1 MDTKRVLSVGLI
13 AGILSINYM
22 PCMAYS
28 LNKNYNVIKAQ
39 VNDYKFQNVNLD
51 WWKSYND
58 EYLDGYIV
66 KAIDNSQDL
75 RIATLRVEEA
85 KQMVK
90 IQFANE
96 LPSASIGVSPLMY
109 KIPGV
114 TNSEGAFAIPMYVS
128 YEADIFLK
136 NHNKT
141 KSAKKSYEISK
152 LNEKAVYI
160 AVVSQ
165 IGATYFNI
173 VKLDK
178 LIAIQ
183 NDIIKERKQIFDLMK
198 ERNRHGITSTADE
211 TRAQKSY
218 VMAVADLT
226 DLKKSQ
232 QILLNSLAVLTGES
246 PNNINEFKR
255 VSYEELPCCKPIPNE
270 ISSDVITQR
279 PDYMA
284 AEKQIERAGIDV
296 KVAQK
301 EFLPTINILGL
312 ATFLSTSSANS
323 MNWENALAAF
333 GGAAMLPLFTGGK
346 LRANLRLKK
355 NQYEQILQSYY
366 KINLTAIQEVND
378 ALSSLKLDNERYEK
392 NVNSYKM
399 QQDDYNYMKI
409 RYKQGI
415 ISNLDL
421 LQQKETLLTMNKMV
435 VSSRT
440 DCYINQISLYKAVGG
455 KI

>member
-1 MDTKRVLSVGLI
+1 MFI
-13 AGILSINYM
+13 
-22 PCMAYS
+22 
-28 LNKNYNVIKAQ
+28 
-39 VNDYKFQNVNLD
+39 
-51 WWKSYND
+51 
-58 EYLDGYIV
+58 
-66 KAIDNSQDL
+66 
-75 RIATLRVEEA
+75 
-85 KQMVK
+85 
-90 IQFANE
+90 IQ
-96 LPSASIGVSPLMY
+96 S
-109 KIPGV
+109 
-114 TNSEGAFAIPMYVS
+114 
-128 YEADIFLK
+128 
-136 NHNKT
+136 
-141 KSAKKSYEISK
+141 
-152 LNEKAVYI
+152 
-160 AVVSQ
+160 
-165 IGATYFNI
+165 
-173 VKLDK
+173 
-178 LIAIQ
+178 
-183 NDIIKERKQIFDLMK
+183 
-198 ERNRHGITSTADE
+198 RHGITSTADE